1 MKHSLFRPSGGVKVP
16 LGPPLKD
23 QRGVTGLETA
33 IILIAF
39 VVVASVF
46 AFTVLSTGIF
56 SAERGK
62 ETVFAGLQEARGT
75 IEPKGS
81 AIANGLTK
89 DTLSLAN
96 AAWTG
101 STNVTST
108 ADTTDKKE
116 GTGSV
121 DLLIATA
128 FTTTLA
134 AYENLAATA
143 DLTDQTQV
151 SFWIKSTTTTTTVKG
166 QIELVLDEATNCGGP
181 EAHID
186 VPALVASTWTLVT
199 AAITQSDGTTAV
211 TNANKDAIA
220 CVGIEI
226 ETDLSTIANETVNV
240 DEVVAVGLVPSLV
253 MNVTNAVEGEAVD
266 LTEPS
271 DSGDDGVAD
280 SDGSHVMVITY
291 TDKNRLVRDLYWT
304 KVFLG
309 NNDGDD
315 LLETG
320 ERAELTIDL
329 KGLADA
335 TPLVKD
341 LEFSIEIKPAV
352 GAVLVLQR
360 RIPPVIDTV
369 MNLN

>member
-1 MKHSLFRPSGGVKVP
+1 M
-16 LGPPLKD
+16 
-23 QRGVTGLETA
+23 
-33 IILIAF
+33 
-39 VVVASVF
+39 
-46 AFTVLSTGIF
+46 
-56 SAERGK
+56 
-62 ETVFAGLQEARGT
+62 
-75 IEPKGS
+75 
-81 AIANGLTK
+81 
-89 DTLSLAN
+89 
-96 AAWTG
+96 
-101 STNVTST
+101 
-108 ADTTDKKE
+108 
-116 GTGSV
+116 
-121 DLLIATA
+121 
-128 FTTTLA
+128 
-134 AYENLAATA
+134 
-143 DLTDQTQV
+143 
-151 SFWIKSTTTTTTVKG
+151 
-166 QIELVLDEATNCGGP
+166 LDEATNCGGP

-291 TDKNRLVRDLYWT
+291 TDKNQLVRDHYWT

>member
-1 MKHSLFRPSGGVKVP
+1 MKHLHLGRLVRMKVP
-16 LGPPLKD
+16 ECRALKE

-46 AFTVLSTGIF
+46 AFTVPSTGIF
-56 SAERGK
+56 SSERGK

-81 AIANGLTK
+81 VVANGLTK

-96 AAWTG
+96 AVWTAATA
-101 STNVTST
+101 STT
-108 ADTTDKKE
+108 ATLDTTDKKE
-116 GTGSV
+116 GTGSA
-121 DLLIATA
+121 DLLVNQT
-128 FTTTLA
+128 FTTGLSAYKDLA
-134 AYENLAATA
+134 LAA

-151 SFWIKSTTTTTTVKG
+151 SFWIKSSTTTVKG
-166 QIELVLDEATNCGGP
+166 QVELVLDENTNCGSP

-186 VPALVASTWTLVT
+186 VPALTANTWKLVT

-211 TNANKDAIA
+211 TNANKDAVA

-226 ETDLSTIANETVNV
+226 ETDLSTLANETINV
-240 DEVVAVGLVPSLV
+240 DEVVAVGLVSTVVLI
-253 MNVTNAVEGEAVD
+253 VTNAVEGEAVD
-266 LTEPS
+266 MTEPS
-271 DSGDDGVAD
+271 DSDDDGIAD
-280 SDGSHVMVITY
+280 SDSNHVMVVTY
-291 TDKNRLVRDLYWT
+291 TDKNQLVRDVYWT
-304 KVFLG
+304 KAFLG
-309 NNDGDD
+309 DNDADD

-320 ERAELTIDL
+320 ERVELTISL

-335 TPLVKD
+335 TPLVTD
-341 LEFSIEIKPAV
+341 LEYSVEIKPAV
-352 GAVLVLQR
+352 GAVLVVQR
-360 RIPPVIDTV
+360 RVPAVIDTV

>member
-1 MKHSLFRPSGGVKVP
+1 M
-16 LGPPLKD
+16 
-23 QRGVTGLETA
+23 
-33 IILIAF
+33 
-39 VVVASVF
+39 
-46 AFTVLSTGIF
+46 
-56 SAERGK
+56 
-62 ETVFAGLQEARGT
+62 
-75 IEPKGS
+75 
-81 AIANGLTK
+81 
-89 DTLSLAN
+89 
-96 AAWTG
+96 
-101 STNVTST
+101 
-108 ADTTDKKE
+108 
-116 GTGSV
+116 
-121 DLLIATA
+121 
-128 FTTTLA
+128 
-134 AYENLAATA
+134 
-143 DLTDQTQV
+143 
-151 SFWIKSTTTTTTVKG
+151 
-166 QIELVLDEATNCGGP
+166 LDEATNCGGP

-291 TDKNRLVRDLYWT
+291 TDKNQLVRDLYWT

>member
-1 MKHSLFRPSGGVKVP
+1 
-16 LGPPLKD
+16 
-23 QRGVTGLETA
+23 
-33 IILIAF
+33 
-39 VVVASVF
+39 
-46 AFTVLSTGIF
+46 
-56 SAERGK
+56 
-62 ETVFAGLQEARGT
+62 
-75 IEPKGS
+75 
-81 AIANGLTK
+81 
-89 DTLSLAN
+89 
-96 AAWTG
+96 
-101 STNVTST
+101 
-108 ADTTDKKE
+108 
-116 GTGSV
+116 
-121 DLLIATA
+121 
-128 FTTTLA
+128 
-134 AYENLAATA
+134 
-143 DLTDQTQV
+143 
-151 SFWIKSTTTTTTVKG
+151 
-166 QIELVLDEATNCGGP
+166 
-181 EAHID
+181 
-186 VPALVASTWTLVT
+186 
-199 AAITQSDGTTAV
+199 
-211 TNANKDAIA
+211 
-220 CVGIEI
+220 
-226 ETDLSTIANETVNV
+226 
-240 DEVVAVGLVPSLV
+240 

-291 TDKNRLVRDLYWT
+291 TDKNQLVRDLYWT